1 MIGKHSL
8 LRTVSRFLAVATAA
22 FLCLAAKAESPDP
35 VKNTFLPPEF
45 AQKLQPAPEKET
57 GLELA
62 PLSVSP
68 TTRCFTR
75 NNNEVPCTSPKAA
88 KLVKGG
94 ERNPFRPATPSQAAV
109 RTNPPTKLFFSIGE
123 GR

>member
-1 MIGKHSL
+1 MFGKHSL
-8 LRTVSRFLAVATAA
+8 LRTISRFLAVATAA
-22 FLCLAAKAESPDP
+22 FLCLAAKAESPAAA
-35 VKNTFLPPEF
+35 KNTFLSPEF
-45 AQKLQPAPEKET
+45 ARKLQPAEEKT
-57 GLELA
+57 SGTELA
-62 PLSVSP
+62 PLNVSP
-68 TTRCFTR
+68 TTRCYTR

-94 ERNPFRPATPSQAAV
+94 EQNPFRPATPSQAAV